1 MAPNAGPDLSNLGVH
16 LLFDPAGAA
25 LAGTFVFVFLSV
37 LDAEET
43 PSPPSFSLS
52 SFVTIPMGSTR
63 FARLD
68 EGGAEEG
75 AVAVAE
81 GVGDVAVTEEE
92 EEGGSTLPGD
102 LRVLALT
109 STFSSSKGGDR
120 VEGERGRGAEDD
132 DDEGGT
138 LKKLLALATSICRD
152 RSQIEIQA
160 MRSKVKEQSRSHK
173 EQGNDIM

>member
-16 LLFDPAGAA
+16 LLFDPAGAV

-37 LDAEET
+37 LDAEEI
-43 PSPPSFSLS
+43 PPPPSFSLS
-52 SFVTIPMGSTR
+52 SFITIPMGSTR

-75 AVAVAE
+75 AGAGAE
-81 GVGDVAVTEEE
+81 GVGDVAVTEE

-109 STFSSSKGGDR
+109 STFSSSEGGDR
-120 VEGERGRGAEDD
+120 VVEGERGRWAEDD
-132 DDEGGT
+132 WGT
-138 LKKLLALATSICRD
+138 LKKLLALATSIYRD
-152 RSQIEIQA
+152 RSQKERQA
-160 MRSKVKEQSRSHK
+160 MRSTLR
-173 EQGNDIM
+173 